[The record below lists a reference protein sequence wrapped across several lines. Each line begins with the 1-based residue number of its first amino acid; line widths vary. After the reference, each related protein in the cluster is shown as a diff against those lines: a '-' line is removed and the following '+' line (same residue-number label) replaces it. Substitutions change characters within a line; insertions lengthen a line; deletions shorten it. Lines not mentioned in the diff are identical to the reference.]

1 MASGTSN
8 ATDCCITEVF
18 SWGGKKKN
26 KFVLTLSDLTGT
38 SVLRGPLTAGHE
50 TLMPHTT
57 QPNYRG
63 NSHWPNCHFFDILTF
78 ISHFTACLFY
88 AGYHKC
94 TALSFNPNTT
104 HTHKL
109 HSSPGTI
116 HYWPHFWDDW
126 HAKSPFLSFSSLKP
140 GTKQVARYCRD
151 KRKLIEYVY
160 VPSDCEISSLG
171 RIQHVESENP
181 PASLHGGVN

>member
-1 MASGTSN
+1 M
-8 ATDCCITEVF
+8 F

-26 KFVLTLSDLTGT
+26 KLVLTLSDLTGP

-63 NSHWPNCHFFDILTF
+63 NSHDIFTF
-78 ISHFTACLFY
+78 ISQFTASLFY
-88 AGYHKC
+88 VGYHKC
-94 TALSFNPNTT
+94 KALSFNPNTI
-104 HTHKL
+104 HTHKFQSKY
-109 HSSPGTI
+109 HTRASSPGTI

-140 GTKQVARYCRD
+140 GTKQVVRHCRD
-151 KRKLIEYVY
+151 KWKLIEYVY
-160 VPSDCEISSLG
+160 VPSDCEILSLG
-171 RIQHVESENP
+171 RIQHLESENP